1 MAAMEKMDRKRFFKW
16 LWGGM
21 AAAAAGLVGLLLAKD
36 KPKEPSSALLYKV
49 DDYTKVDDAL
59 IKFKAAGRLTP
70 NIPNLAALA
79 IGPEGDIY
87 VAGEKELAR
96 YGADGKEKARFVLEG
111 RPDCIAVTPDG
122 GILLGMRTRVEV
134 LGADGA
140 RKETWEDLGA
150 RGYIASIAANETG
163 VYVADAGN
171 RVLLRYDRQGKRLGR
186 FDGKHEANEMAGF
199 VVPSPYFDVAF
210 DPQGAL
216 WAVNPGKHGLE
227 QYRENG
233 DLLSAW
239 YRPSMELDGFAG
251 CCNPIHIA
259 FRSDGLLVTL
269 EKGLS
274 RVKVYSPDQKMI
286 AVVAAPDVF
295 GANAQAAACCD
306 LDTPLRDLAVDKN
319 NRVLVAHRDQGAV
332 LIFEQKEKL
341 V

>member
-1 MAAMEKMDRKRFFKW
+1 MEKMNRKNFLKW

-21 AAAAAGLVGLLLAKD
+21 AAAAVGLVGLLLAKD
-36 KPKEPSSALLYKV
+36 KPKEPSAALLYNV
-49 DDYTKVDDAL
+49 DEYTKVDAAL
-59 IKFKAAGRLTP
+59 VKFKEAGRLTP
-70 NIPNLAALA
+70 NVPNLSALA
-79 IGPEGDIY
+79 IGPDGDVY
-87 VAGEKELAR
+87 VAGEKALVR
-96 YGADGKEKARFVLEG
+96 YGADGREKIRLALEG
-111 RPDCIAVTPDG
+111 RPDCLAVTPEG

-140 RKETWEDLGA
+140 KMESWEYLGE
-150 RGYIASIAANETG
+150 RGYITAIAANETD

-171 RVLLRYDRQGKRLGR
+171 RALLRYDRQGKRLGR
-186 FDGKHEANEMAGF
+186 FDGKHESNEMAGF

-233 DLLSAW
+233 EMVTSW
-239 YRPSMELDGFAG
+239 YRSSIELEGFAG

-259 FRSDGLLVTL
+259 FRNDGLLVTL

-274 RVKVYSPDQKMI
+274 RVKVYTPDQKMI

-295 GANAQAAACCD
+295 GVNASAAACCD

-319 NRVLVAHRDQGAV
+319 NRVLVVHRDQGAV
-332 LIFEQKEKL
+332 MIFEQKEKL